1 MDGINEQG
9 LIGILVASA
18 LKGLATD
25 AVVAGFKESR
35 GWLLIA
41 VERAVHGREGVG
53 LRKRARAR
61 FEREKNACLRW
72 GGCGRAVAGGDIDSS
87 ELGCGGG
94 KLLQEFADLRE
105 PVWLGLV
112 VKLEDRGVEAVKMCF
127 EKLGLSVN
135 QGKAFEEM
143 HSVSETAIGER
154 DGAGRFP
161 AFFGCKEERT

>member
-1 MDGINEQG
+1 MDGIDEQG
-9 LIGILVASA
+9 FIGILVASA

-25 AVVAGFKESR
+25 AVVAGFKKPG

-41 VERAVHGREGVG
+41 VERAVHEREGIG
-53 LRKRARAR
+53 LRKYSGAR
-61 FEREKNACLRW
+61 FERQKDSCLRW
-72 GGCGRAVAGGDIDSS
+72 GGWGRAVACGDIDSS
-87 ELGCGGG
+87 ELGCGSG
-94 KLLQEFADLRE
+94 KLPQEFADLRE